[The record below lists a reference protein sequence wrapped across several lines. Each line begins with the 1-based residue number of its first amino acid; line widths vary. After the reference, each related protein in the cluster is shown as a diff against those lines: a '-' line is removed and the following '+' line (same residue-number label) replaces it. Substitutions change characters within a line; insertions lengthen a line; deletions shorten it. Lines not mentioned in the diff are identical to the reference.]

1 MDPTNGD
8 KQAQFI
14 RAYEELADAIFRHCY
29 FRVYDRER
37 ARDLV
42 QDCFTKTWDYLCR
55 GGEIGNIK
63 AFLYRTATNLAIDN
77 GRRRQTDSLEA
88 LLEQGFDPTG
98 SSGSAEKL
106 AETARVAAAIDH
118 LKPAFREVLKYRF
131 FEGLGPQEI
140 ARLVGASE
148 NAVSV
153 RINRAVAALKKE
165 FTIDK
170 TRYGRAVE

>member
-1 MDPTNGD
+1 MDPISGD
-8 KQAQFI
+8 KQARFI
-14 RAYEELADAIFRHCY
+14 KAYDELADAIFRHCY

-63 AFLYRTATNLAIDN
+63 AFLYRTATNLAIDA
-77 GRRRQTDSLEA
+77 GRRRQADSLES

-98 SSGSAEKL
+98 SSGSAERL
-106 AETARVAAAIDH
+106 AETSRVVAMIDR
-118 LKPAFREVLKYRF
+118 LKPAFRDVLRYRF
-131 FEGLGPQEI
+131 LEGLGPQEI
-140 ARLVGASE
+140 AGLTGVSE

-165 FTIDK
+165 FTLGK
-170 TRYGRAVE
+170 TRYGRAAE